1 MEIYNRR
8 KFAFGVVFLFLGLSS
23 LILGFLKGFDVKQVI
38 QTILALLIGASEIYR
53 SVNREA
59 AKHENIEAKDERNHL
74 IKLTSKS
81 RAFDLTQVIIIVLMF
96 LFLIMGK
103 QSGEQVF
110 VAIGVTF
117 AFAYSVSMLSEIF
130 SGIYYERHM

>member
-74 IKLTSKS
+74 INVPFS
-81 RAFDLTQVIIIVLMF
+81 DH
-96 LFLIMGK
+96 GK
-103 QSGEQVF
+103 K
-110 VAIGVTF
+110 I
-117 AFAYSVSMLSEIF
+117 
-130 SGIYYERHM
+130 R